1 MAGAAAGGDQGTP
14 NRRSV
19 GMVMEKWFVMHVTG
33 WVSFVMQ
40 EPLSGEKMWIKRLDL
55 DNVDIKGVDIYG
67 AAPIMV
73 GDGCGGQTLSGY
85 SNTGV
90 LLFDGKTDAL
100 ASALKQMYPTVIG
113 QFQKYLDADEMVA
126 LKAKVEEIRKA
137 KVY

>member
-1 MAGAAAGGDQGTP
+1 
-14 NRRSV
+14 
-19 GMVMEKWFVMHVTG
+19 MHVSG

-55 DNVDIKGVDIYG
+55 ETVEIRGVDIYG

-73 GDGCGGQTLSGY
+73 SNGCGGQAPSGF

-100 ASALKQMYPTVIG
+100 ASALKQMYPTVIN